1 MLCCGCPPSTPPTTD
16 ARQAVTGKYY
26 TKEIMYSQEWISP
39 YMCAAFW
46 SDILVIISLGRYLYM
61 FLFHIE
67 EGPVK
72 GARLRGRCDAYHYQ
86 QLHSPL
92 YDTQHI

>member
-1 MLCCGCPPSTPPTTD
+1 
-16 ARQAVTGKYY
+16 
-26 TKEIMYSQEWISP
+26 
-39 YMCAAFW
+39 MCAPFL

-72 GARLRGRCDAYHYQ
+72 GARLARAEATPT
-86 QLHSPL
+86 LPL
-92 YDTQHI
+92 PQPSV